1 MPWPLFPRSLRQL
14 VLLAFLLVL
23 LPLLV
28 LAYQAYQSL
37 NHLSAQ
43 AADINRTTLSD
54 ARRSE
59 AMAALALEM
68 ERSYRQYCVLGDETL
83 AALYQRQH
91 AQYRQLLERH
101 AALLP
106 GGSDYAQL
114 DALLRQLVAPRCANS
129 LPLAIADGQL
139 AQFSRANGAM
149 VQATRNVLFGRGQ
162 QLQQA
167 IAGRG
172 RYFGWQALVL
182 FLVSVLLVALFTRM
196 IIGPVKGVERMIRRL
211 GEGLSLQACPPFRG
225 PREIRTLAQRILWL
239 SDRLAWLE
247 SQRHEFLRHLSH
259 ELKTPL
265 ASLREGTELLAD
277 GVAGPLSPDQREVV
291 AILDDSSRRLQVLI
305 EQLLD
310 YNRRLADA
318 PLESAQLDLAAL
330 LERVVT
336 AHCLP
341 ARAKNIQTCYVLEE
355 TRCRVQPVLLER
367 VLENLYSNA
376 VHYGAESGTI
386 WLRTRR
392 EGECLVIEVANSGTP
407 IPANEHAMIFEPFFR
422 GSHQRKGAVKGSGL
436 GLSIA
441 RDSLRRMHGDLR
453 LVADDEADVCFRLEL
468 PIVR

>member
-1 MPWPLFPRSLRQL
+1 M
-14 VLLAFLLVL
+14 
-23 LPLLV
+23 
-28 LAYQAYQSL
+28 
-37 NHLSAQ
+37 
-43 AADINRTTLSD
+43 
-54 ARRSE
+54 
-59 AMAALALEM
+59 
-68 ERSYRQYCVLGDETL
+68 
-83 AALYQRQH
+83 
-91 AQYRQLLERH
+91 
-101 AALLP
+101 
-106 GGSDYAQL
+106 
-114 DALLRQLVAPRCANS
+114 
-129 LPLAIADGQL
+129 
-139 AQFSRANGAM
+139 
-149 VQATRNVLFGRGQ
+149 
-162 QLQQA
+162 
-167 IAGRG
+167 
-172 RYFGWQALVL
+172 
-182 FLVSVLLVALFTRM
+182 
-196 IIGPVKGVERMIRRL
+196 
-211 GEGLSLQACPPFRG
+211 
-225 PREIRTLAQRILWL
+225 
-239 SDRLAWLE
+239 
-247 SQRHEFLRHLSH
+247 RHLSH

-422 GSHQRKGAVKGSGL
+422 GVISAKVLSRAAVS
-436 GLSIA
+436 
-441 RDSLRRMHGDLR
+441 
-453 LVADDEADVCFRLEL
+453 V
-468 PIVR
+468 